1 MKCFNWNN
9 EKNKKLKEERNVC
22 FDDIVIAIE
31 NNKILDIIENKR
43 KYPNQK
49 VYIIEINNYAYSV
62 LFVEDVNQIF
72 LKTIIPSSKAT
83 KKYLI
88 QK

>member
-49 VYIIEINNYAYSV
+49 VYIIEINNYAYLV
-62 LFVEDVNQIF
+62 PFVEDVNQIF
-72 LKTIIPSSKAT
+72 LKTIITSSKAT